1 MEAGAGAGAGASGWS
16 CPGPGQSAP
25 PSPHQCL
32 SFLFS
37 ISPPPR
43 PPRPLPLPL
52 LPTLTSEVF
61 LLPPSCPQPGPGLHL
76 SRLGLPHTGRI
87 LLGSPCPEPSQSRL
101 SSLILLPAL
110 GSLQILHPL
119 APLKLL
125 SAGRGWGAR
134 SLGRDGGEGRG
145 SGPRDPRQPSPAPLP
160 TFPLGA
166 LPHPFSLFTGSH
178 PLPFLSILPPCP
190 LWAKETHT
198 LSACARERSLEQ
210 RLQRRMGRAG
220 RGPQRPSL
228 RGSLGRGVAVPG
240 RVSQVLPPE

>member
-1 MEAGAGAGAGASGWS
+1 MGGACGLGRGLGAGAGAGASGWS

-43 PPRPLPLPL
+43 PPRPLPPPL

-101 SSLILLPAL
+101 SSLIPRPAL

-125 SAGRGWGAR
+125 SAGRGWGGR

-166 LPHPFSLFTGSH
+166 LPHPFSLFTGSY
-178 PLPFLSILPPCP
+178 PLPFLSILPLFPSG
-190 LWAKETHT
+190 LKRHT
-198 LSACARERSLEQ
+198 PFLPVQ
-210 RLQRRMGRAG
+210 G
-220 RGPQRPSL
+220 RGAWN
-228 RGSLGRGVAVPG
+228 RGCRGRWAGQGGVPRGPA
-240 RVSQVLPPE
+240 